1 VAASAITPVTVL
13 TGFLGSGKTTL
24 LNALVADARFADTAI
39 VVNELGDAPIDH
51 ALLRQAS
58 GDVVTLPGGC
68 ICCRAA
74 GDIVRALRDLHHQ
87 RATGAVPGFNRV
99 VIETTG
105 LADPAPLLATLVE
118 LPVTAARY
126 SLSGVVTTVD
136 ARHGMASLDAHP
148 ESVKQAAVADRIVV
162 TKVDLVP
169 DGSLA
174 ALEKRLAQLA
184 PGARIL
190 RAAHGALDGALLFD
204 AGLARPSGV
213 PDARG
218 WLNDGAYASHAAQ
231 ARHDPRISSFVWRRG
246 EPLAWDDLESA
257 LETLRDVM
265 GERILRMKGLVS
277 VQGESGPRAVHAVQH
292 ALYPPARLAQWP
304 DADRSTRLVFIGR
317 DLEEAAVARILD
329 SFTRDSRTHPEQAE
343 WQPPRTP
350 RKT

>member
-1 VAASAITPVTVL
+1 VAASSITPVTVL

-24 LNALVADARFADTAI
+24 LNALVADPRFADTAI

-51 ALLRQAS
+51 ALLAQAS
-58 GDVVTLPGGC
+58 GDVVMLPGGC

-87 RATGAVPGFNRV
+87 RSTGAIPAFRRV

-126 SLSGVVTTVD
+126 SLSGVVATVD
-136 ARHGMASLDAHP
+136 AQHGMDTLDAHP

-162 TKVDLVP
+162 TKVDLAPAQAV
-169 DGSLA
+169 D
-174 ALEKRLAQLA
+174 ALEQRLARLA

-190 RAAHGALDGALLFD
+190 RAARGALDGALLFD
-204 AGLARPSGV
+204 AGLGRAAGV

-218 WLNDGAYASHAAQ
+218 WLNDGAYASHAAPS
-231 ARHDPRISSFVWRRG
+231 RHDPRISSFVWRRE

-257 LETLRDVM
+257 LEALRDVM
-265 GERILRMKGLVS
+265 GDRMLRMKGLVS
-277 VQGESGPRAVHAVQH
+277 VAGEPGPRAVHAVQH
-292 ALYPPARLAQWP
+292 ALYPPARLAAWP
-304 DADRSTRLVFIGR
+304 DADRATRLVFIGR

-329 SFTRDSRTHPEQAE
+329 SFTRDSRTPEQAA
-343 WQPPRTP
+343 WPPRRTP
-350 RKT
+350 KRT